1 MAGIKE
7 GVSWV
12 EMHLL
17 AERVILSGLLDL
29 GIVKGDID
37 EMIEKRVGFLFMP
50 HGLGHLIG
58 LDVHDVGGYLAKDP
72 PRILKPGLKNL
83 RTARTLKEGMVITV
97 EPGCYFIDFLLHGEA
112 PVEIDLSYVNV
123 ELALEYRKEVAGVRI
138 EDNVVV
144 RKDSFELLTKVPRGV
159 KQIEACMRGEEWEHI
174 KEEY

>member
-1 MAGIKE
+1 M
-7 GVSWV
+7 

-17 AERVILSGLLDL
+17 AERVTLSGLLEL

-50 HGLGHLIG
+50 HGLEHLIG

-159 KQIEACMRGEEWEHI
+159 KQIEACMRGEE
-174 KEEY
+174 